1 MHIVKEEKK
10 ILHMHF
16 DSVDDFFQHSDA
28 RKLNKKG
35 TDHLPNTN
43 REHIKEIAD
52 GDENSWRYAEE
63 KNKDRFEKTRFDPSK
78 GKTMYLDAVKSTM
91 ADKSYKKLMANAMTY
106 RRKPKFQDVGSRLSI
121 PRAIA
126 GEDKYFVSL
135 KAARKPTVKIA
146 INICGSASVNAKAFA
161 KVARTAIPTIYALE
175 QAGIT
180 TEVYYCAF
188 STGTHY
194 GFNHTQLAVKVKSAQ
209 QRFSWTLFA
218 PVFCVGSYRD
228 NIFTAWSNCDVK
240 TSGGLGCPMSE
251 SDIQKNNNFGYDS
264 VIGLNAVGPVENVGS
279 IFNKIKLKK

>member
-1 MHIVKEEKK
+1 MKIVKEEKK
-10 ILHMHF
+10 LFSMYF
-16 DSVDDFFQHSDA
+16 DSVDDFFQNSDA
-28 RKLNKKG
+28 RALVKKG
-35 TDHLPNTN
+35 IDSLPSQNRDHI
-43 REHIKEIAD
+43 REISEGASRD
-52 GDENSWRYAEE
+52 WRYGDDKTKDKFEE
-63 KNKDRFEKTRFDPSK
+63 IRFDPKK
-78 GKTMYLDAVKSTM
+78 GKGLCMDAVKSTM

-135 KAARKPTVKIA
+135 KAARKPTVRIA
-146 INICGSASVNAKAFA
+146 INICGSASVDKAAFERVAK
-161 KVARTAIPTIYALE
+161 TAIPTIYALE

-188 STGTHY
+188 STGTHNGY
-194 GFNHTQLAVKVKSAQ
+194 KHSHLAVKVKSAQ

-228 NIFTAWSNCDVK
+228 NIFTAWTNCDVN
-240 TSGGLGCPMSE
+240 TCSGLGRPMEE
-251 SDIQKNNNFGYDS
+251 SDIIKNKNFGYDS

-279 IFNKIKLKK
+279 IFNKIKLSK

>member
-1 MHIVKEEKK
+1 MRIIKEAGKL
-10 ILHMHF
+10 IHMQY
-16 DSVDDFFQHSDA
+16 DSVDDFFQHSDT
-28 RKLNKKG
+28 KTLVEKG
-35 TDHLPNTN
+35 IGHLPSSN
-43 REHIKEIAD
+43 RERIQEIAK
-52 GDENSWRYAEE
+52 GEEKSWRYGDDET
-63 KNKDRFEKTRFDPSK
+63 KSKFESVRFDPSK
-78 GKTMYLDAVKSTM
+78 GKGLCLDAVKSTM
-91 ADKSYKKLMANAMTY
+91 ADRSYKKLMANAMTY

-135 KAARKPTVKIA
+135 KAARKPTVRIA
-146 INICGSASVNAKAFA
+146 INICGSASVDKEAFERVAK
-161 KVARTAIPTIYALE
+161 TAIPTIYALE

-188 STGTHY
+188 STRTHK
-194 GFNHTQLAVKVKSAQ
+194 GFDHSQLSVKVKSAQ

-228 NIFTAWSNCDVK
+228 NIFAAWSNCDVA
-240 TSGGLGCPMSE
+240 TDMGLGCPM
-251 SDIQKNNNFGYDS
+251 DQKTIEKFDNFGYDS

>member
-1 MHIVKEEKK
+1 MRIIKEKK
-10 ILHMHF
+10 EVLHMHF

-28 RKLNKKG
+28 KAIREKG
-35 TDHLPNTN
+35 IDHLPDRNQY
-43 REHIKEIAD
+43 HINNIAEETD
-52 GDENSWRYAEE
+52 KNWRYAEE
-63 KNKDRFEKTRFDPSK
+63 RSKSKFEKTRFDPTK
-78 GKTMYLDAVKSTM
+78 GKTMCIDAVKSTM

-126 GEDKYFVSL
+126 GEDKYFISL
-135 KAARKPTVKIA
+135 KAARKPTVRIA
-146 INICGSASVNAKAFA
+146 INICGSASVNAEAFA
-161 KVARTAIPTIYALE
+161 RVAQTAIPTIYALE

-188 STGTHY
+188 SSGTHN
-194 GFNHTQLAVKVKSAQ
+194 GFKHSQLAVKVKSAQ

-228 NIFTAWSNCDVK
+228 NIFAAWSNCDVG
-240 TSGGLGCPMSE
+240 TDYGLGRPMDQSTIE
-251 SDIQKNNNFGYDS
+251 SLNNFGYDS

-279 IFNKIKLKK
+279 IFNKLKNKK

>member
-1 MHIVKEEKK
+1 MRIVKEEKK
-10 ILHMHF
+10 VLHMYY

-28 RKLNKKG
+28 RALLAKG
-35 TDHLPNTN
+35 ISHLPDNN
-43 REHIKEIAD
+43 QDHIKEIGD
-52 GDENSWRYAEE
+52 GDEKSWRYAEE
-63 KNKDRFEKTRFDPSK
+63 RNKDQFEKTRFDPTK
-78 GKTMYLDAVKSTM
+78 GKTMCADAVKKTM
-91 ADKSYKKLMANAMTY
+91 ADRSYKKLMANAMTY
-106 RRKPKFQDVGSRLSI
+106 RRKPKFQDVGSRLSV

-146 INICGSASVNAKAFA
+146 INICGSASVNAAAFA
-161 KVARTAIPTIYALE
+161 RVAQTAIPTIYALE

-188 STGTHY
+188 STRTHKGY
-194 GFNHTQLAVKVKSAQ
+194 THSQLSVKVKSAQ

-228 NIFTAWSNCDVK
+228 NIFTAWSNCDIG
-240 TSGGLGCPMSE
+240 TSSGLGCPMNE
-251 SDIQKNNNFGYDS
+251 SDIQSNNNFGYDS

-279 IFNKIKLKK
+279 IFNKIKLTK

>member
-1 MHIVKEEKK
+1 MRVVKEKK
-10 ILHMHF
+10 ILHMYF
-16 DSVDDFFQHSDA
+16 DSVDDFFQNSNA
-28 RKLNKKG
+28 AAIKEKG
-35 TDHLPNTN
+35 MNHLPNSN
-43 REHIKEIAD
+43 QSQIDEIIRQ
-52 GDENSWRYAEE
+52 GDRSWRYAEE
-63 KNKDRFEKTRFDPSK
+63 KNKDKFEKVRFDPSK
-78 GKTMYLDAVKSTM
+78 GKEMCADAVKSTM

-146 INICGSASVNAKAFA
+146 INICGSASVGASAFA

-188 STGTHY
+188 STGTHN
-194 GFNHTQLAVKVKSAQ
+194 GFDHSQLAVKVKSAQ

-218 PVFCVGSYRD
+218 PIFCVGSYRD
-228 NIFTAWSNCDVK
+228 NIFAAWSNCDIPV
-240 TSGGLGCPMSE
+240 GYGLGRPMNE
-251 SDIQKNNNFGYDS
+251 SDIQEYNNFGYDS

>member
-1 MHIVKEEKK
+1 MRIVKENTK
-10 ILHMHF
+10 ILHMYF

-28 RKLNKKG
+28 KELQEKG
-35 TDHLPNTN
+35 VSHLPSSNQ
-43 REHIKEIAD
+43 RHIREIAR
-52 GDENSWRYAEE
+52 GDDKSWRYAEE
-63 KNKDRFEKTRFDPSK
+63 KTKDEFEKTRFDPTK
-78 GKTMYLDAVKSTM
+78 GKTMCADAVKKTM
-91 ADKSYKKLMANAMTY
+91 ADRSYKKLMANAMTY
-106 RRKPKFQDVGSRLSI
+106 RRKPKFQDVGSRLSV

-146 INICGSASVNAKAFA
+146 INICGSASVNAAAFA
-161 KVARTAIPTIYALE
+161 RVAQTAIPTIYALE

-188 STGTHY
+188 STRTHD
-194 GFNHTQLAVKVKSAQ
+194 GFTHSQLSVKVKSAQ

-228 NIFTAWSNCDVK
+228 NIFTAWSNCDVS
-240 TSGGLGCPMSE
+240 TGSGLGCPMNE
-251 SDIQKNNNFGYDS
+251 SDIQSNNNFGYDS

-279 IFNKIKLKK
+279 IFNKIKLTK

>member
-1 MHIVKEEKK
+1 MRIIREPGKL
-10 ILHMHF
+10 IHMQY

-28 RKLNKKG
+28 KSLIQKG
-35 TDHLPNTN
+35 ISHLPSSN
-43 REHIKEIAD
+43 RDRIEEIAKED
-52 GDENSWRYAEE
+52 DRRWRYGDD
-63 KNKDRFEKTRFDPSK
+63 KTKSQFESVRFDPKK
-78 GKTMYLDAVKSTM
+78 GKDMCQDAVKSTM

-135 KAARKPTVKIA
+135 KAARKPTVRIA
-146 INICGSASVNAKAFA
+146 INICGSASVDKEAFERVAK
-161 KVARTAIPTIYALE
+161 TAIPTIYALE

-188 STGTHY
+188 STRTHR
-194 GFNHTQLAVKVKSAQ
+194 GFDHSQLSVKIKSAQ

-228 NIFTAWSNCDVK
+228 NIFAAWSNCDVS
-240 TSGGLGCPMSE
+240 TDSGLGCPMNQSTIE
-251 SDIQKNNNFGYDS
+251 SFDNFGYDS

>member
-1 MHIVKEEKK
+1 MRVVKEKNM
-10 ILHMHF
+10 LRMYF

-28 RKLNKKG
+28 KTLEEKG
-35 TDHLPNTN
+35 IDHLPSNN
-43 REHIKEIAD
+43 RDHIRECAKGVQA
-52 GDENSWRYAEE
+52 SWRYGDDST
-63 KNKDRFEKTRFDPSK
+63 KSKFEKVRFDPTK
-78 GKTMYLDAVKSTM
+78 GKGLCQDAVKSTM

-135 KAARKPTVKIA
+135 KAARKPTVRIA
-146 INICGSASVNAKAFA
+146 INICGSASVNKEAFERVAK
-161 KVARTAIPTIYALE
+161 TAIPTIYALE

-188 STGTHY
+188 SADTHRGY
-194 GFNHTQLAVKVKSAQ
+194 EYSELAVKVKSAQ

-218 PVFCVGSYRD
+218 PMFCVGSYRD
-228 NIFTAWSNCDVK
+228 NIFTAWSNCDVN
-240 TSGGLGCPMSE
+240 TCSGLGRPMNQSTIE
-251 SDIQKNNNFGYDS
+251 SLDNLGYDS

>member
-1 MHIVKEEKK
+1 MRVVKEKK
-10 ILHMHF
+10 ILHMYF
-16 DSVDDFFQHSDA
+16 DSVDDFFQNSNA
-28 RKLNKKG
+28 AAIKEKG
-35 TDHLPNTN
+35 MNHLPNSN
-43 REHIKEIAD
+43 QSQIDEIIRQS
-52 GDENSWRYAEE
+52 ERSWRYAEE
-63 KNKDRFEKTRFDPSK
+63 KNKDKFEKVRFDPSK
-78 GKTMYLDAVKSTM
+78 GKEMCADAVKSTM

-106 RRKPKFQDVGSRLSI
+106 RRKPKFQDVGSRLSV

-146 INICGSASVNAKAFA
+146 INICGSASVGASAFA

-188 STGTHY
+188 STGTHN
-194 GFNHTQLAVKVKSAQ
+194 GFDHSQLAVKVKSAQ

-218 PVFCVGSYRD
+218 PIFCVGSYRD
-228 NIFTAWSNCDVK
+228 NIFAAWSNCDIPV
-240 TSGGLGCPMSE
+240 GYGLGRPMNE
-251 SDIQKNNNFGYDS
+251 SDIQENNNFGYDS

>member
-1 MHIVKEEKK
+1 MRIIKEGSKL
-10 ILHMHF
+10 IRMQY

-28 RKLNKKG
+28 TALLAKG
-35 TDHLPNTN
+35 ISHLPSSN
-43 REHIKEIAD
+43 RDRIKEIGD
-52 GDENSWRYAEE
+52 GDEKSWRYGD
-63 KNKDRFEKTRFDPSK
+63 DRDKKKFESVRFDPAK
-78 GKTMYLDAVKSTM
+78 GKGLCLDAVKSTM

-135 KAARKPTVKIA
+135 KAARKPTVRIA
-146 INICGSASVNAKAFA
+146 INICGSASVDKAAFERVAK
-161 KVARTAIPTIYALE
+161 TAIPTIYALE

-188 STGTHY
+188 STRTHR
-194 GFNHTQLAVKVKSAQ
+194 GFDHSELSVKVKSAQ

-228 NIFTAWSNCDVK
+228 NIFTAWSNCDV
-240 TSGGLGCPMSE
+240 TTDSGLGCPMRADDIE
-251 SDIQKNNNFGYDS
+251 SFDNFGYDS

>member
-1 MHIVKEEKK
+1 MKIVKEENK
-10 ILHMHF
+10 IIRMQY

-28 RKLNKKG
+28 TALLAKG
-35 TDHLPNTN
+35 ISHLPENN
-43 REHIKEIAD
+43 RDHIKEI
-52 GDENSWRYAEE
+52 GKGEEKSWRYGDD
-63 KNKDRFEKTRFDPSK
+63 KDKKSFEKVRFDPAK
-78 GKTMYLDAVKSTM
+78 GKGLCLDAVKSTM
-91 ADKSYKKLMANAMTY
+91 ADRSYKKLMANAMTY

-135 KAARKPTVKIA
+135 KAARKPTVRIA
-146 INICGSASVNAKAFA
+146 INICGSASVDKAAFERVAK
-161 KVARTAIPTIYALE
+161 TAIPTIYALE

-188 STGTHY
+188 STRTHK
-194 GFNHTQLAVKVKSAQ
+194 GFDHSELSVRVKSAQ

-228 NIFTAWSNCDVK
+228 NIFTAWSNCDVN
-240 TSGGLGCPMSE
+240 TDSGLGRPMDEKSITE
-251 SDIQKNNNFGYDS
+251 FDNFGYDS
-264 VIGLNAVGPVENVGS
+264 IIGLNAVGPVENVGS

>member
-1 MHIVKEEKK
+1 MRIVKEDKK
-10 ILHMHF
+10 LFHMHF

-28 RKLNKKG
+28 KKLVDKG
-35 TDHLPNTN
+35 IDDLPSTN
-43 REHIKEIAD
+43 RSHIREISRGQEA
-52 GDENSWRYAEE
+52 SWRYGDD
-63 KNKDRFEKTRFDPSK
+63 KNKSKFEEVRFDPKK
-78 GKTMYLDAVKSTM
+78 GKDLCLDAVKSTM
-91 ADKSYKKLMANAMTY
+91 TDRSYKKLMANAMTY

-146 INICGSASVNAKAFA
+146 INICGSASVNKEAFERVAK
-161 KVARTAIPTIYALE
+161 TAIPTIYALE

-188 STGTHY
+188 STGTHN
-194 GFNHTQLAVKVKSAQ
+194 GFDHSQLAVKVKSAQ

-228 NIFTAWSNCDVK
+228 NIFTAWSNCDVN
-240 TSGGLGCPMSE
+240 TCSGLGRPMSE
-251 SDIQKNNNFGYDS
+251 STIQANNNFGYDS

>member
-1 MHIVKEEKK
+1 MRVVKEKK
-10 ILHMHF
+10 ILHMYF
-16 DSVDDFFQHSDA
+16 DSVDDFFQNSNA
-28 RKLNKKG
+28 AAIKEKG
-35 TDHLPNTN
+35 MDHLPSGN
-43 REHIKEIAD
+43 RSQIDEITRQS
-52 GDENSWRYAEE
+52 ERSWRYAEE
-63 KNKDRFEKTRFDPSK
+63 KNKDKFEKVRFDPSK
-78 GKTMYLDAVKSTM
+78 GKEMCADAVKSTM

-106 RRKPKFQDVGSRLSI
+106 RRKPKFQDVGSRLSV

-146 INICGSASVNAKAFA
+146 INICGSASVGASAFA

-188 STGTHY
+188 STGTHN
-194 GFNHTQLAVKVKSAQ
+194 GFDHSQLAVKVKSAQ

-218 PVFCVGSYRD
+218 PIFCVGSYRD
-228 NIFTAWSNCDVK
+228 NIFAAWSNCDIPV
-240 TSGGLGCPMSE
+240 GYGLGRPMNE
-251 SDIQKNNNFGYDS
+251 SDIQENNNFGYDS

>member
-1 MHIVKEEKK
+1 MRIVKENKK
-10 ILHMHF
+10 ILHMYF

-28 RKLNKKG
+28 KALNDKG
-35 TDHLPNTN
+35 VSHLPSSNQ
-43 REHIKEIAD
+43 RHIKEIAK
-52 GDENSWRYAEE
+52 GDDKSWRYAEE
-63 KNKDRFEKTRFDPSK
+63 KSKDTFEKTRFDPTK
-78 GKTMYLDAVKSTM
+78 GKTMCADAVKKTM

-106 RRKPKFQDVGSRLSI
+106 RRKPKFQDVGSRLSV

-135 KAARKPTVKIA
+135 KAARKPTVRIA
-146 INICGSASVNAKAFA
+146 INICGSASVNAAAFA
-161 KVARTAIPTIYALE
+161 RVAQTAIPTIYALE

-188 STGTHY
+188 STRTHD
-194 GFNHTQLAVKVKSAQ
+194 GFTHSQLSVKVKSAQ

-228 NIFTAWSNCDVK
+228 NIFTAWSNCDVE
-240 TSGGLGCPMSE
+240 TSSGLGCPMNE
-251 SDIQKNNNFGYDS
+251 SDIQSNNNFGYDS

-279 IFNKIKLKK
+279 IFNKIKLTK

>member
-1 MHIVKEEKK
+1 MRIVKEDKK
-10 ILHMHF
+10 LFHMYF

-28 RKLNKKG
+28 KKLVDKG
-35 TDHLPNTN
+35 IDDLPSTN
-43 REHIKEIAD
+43 RSHIREISRGEEA
-52 GDENSWRYAEE
+52 SWRYGDD
-63 KNKDRFEKTRFDPSK
+63 KNKKKFEEVRFDPKK
-78 GKTMYLDAVKSTM
+78 GKDLCQDAVKSTM

-126 GEDKYFVSL
+126 GEDKYFISL

-146 INICGSASVNAKAFA
+146 INICGSASVDKAAFERVAK
-161 KVARTAIPTIYALE
+161 TAIPTIYALE

-188 STGTHY
+188 STGTHN
-194 GFNHTQLAVKVKSAQ
+194 GFEHSQLAVKVKSAQ

-218 PVFCVGSYRD
+218 PLFCVGSYRD
-228 NIFTAWSNCDVK
+228 NIFTAWSNCDVN
-240 TSGGLGCPMSE
+240 TCSGLGRPMNE
-251 SDIQKNNNFGYDS
+251 STIQANDNFGYDS

-279 IFNKIKLKK
+279 IFNKIKLTK

>member
-1 MHIVKEEKK
+1 MRIVKEEKK
-10 ILHMHF
+10 ILHMYF
-16 DSVDDFFQHSDA
+16 DSVDDFFQNSDA
-28 RKLNKKG
+28 KAIKAKG
-35 TDHLPNTN
+35 ISHLHSSNHDQIEKISETKQDN
-43 REHIKEIAD
+43 
-52 GDENSWRYAEE
+52 WRYADE
-63 KNKDRFEKTRFDPSK
+63 KSKDKFEKTRFDPSK
-78 GKTMYLDAVKSTM
+78 GKTMCAEAVKSTM

-135 KAARKPTVKIA
+135 KAARKPTVRIA
-146 INICGSASVNAKAFA
+146 INICGSASVNAESFA
-161 KVARTAIPTIYALE
+161 RVARTAIPTIYALE

-188 STGTHY
+188 SSGTHY
-194 GFNHTQLAVKVKSAQ
+194 GYSYSELAVKVKSAQ

-218 PVFCVGSYRD
+218 PIFCVGSYRD
-228 NIFTAWSNCDVK
+228 NIFAAWCNCDVE
-240 TSGGLGCPMSE
+240 TNYGLGRPMIE

>member
-1 MHIVKEEKK
+1 MRIVKDGDKM
-10 ILHMHF
+10 LHMYF

-28 RKLNKKG
+28 KKLMDKG
-35 TDHLPNTN
+35 VDHLPSTN
-43 REHIKEIAD
+43 QHHIKEISR
-52 GDENSWRYAEE
+52 GDDKSWRYGDD
-63 KNKDRFEKTRFDPSK
+63 KTKSQFESVRFDPKK
-78 GKTMYLDAVKSTM
+78 GKDMCQDTVKSTM
-91 ADKSYKKLMANAMTY
+91 ADRSYKKLMANAMTY
-106 RRKPKFQDVGSRLSI
+106 RRKPKFQEIGSRLSVS
-121 PRAIA
+121 RAIA

-146 INICGSASVNAKAFA
+146 INICGSASVDKAAFERVAK
-161 KVARTAIPTIYALE
+161 TAIPTIYALE

-188 STGTHY
+188 STRTHR
-194 GFNHTQLAVKVKSAQ
+194 GFNHSQLAVKVKSAQ

-228 NIFTAWSNCDVK
+228 NIFAAWSNCDVS
-240 TSGGLGCPMSE
+240 TDSGLGCPMNQSTIE
-251 SDIQKNNNFGYDS
+251 SFDNFGYDS

>member
-1 MHIVKEEKK
+1 MRIVKDGDKM
-10 ILHMHF
+10 LHMYF

-28 RKLNKKG
+28 KKLMDKG
-35 TDHLPNTN
+35 IDHLPSTN
-43 REHIKEIAD
+43 QHHIKEISR
-52 GDENSWRYAEE
+52 GDDKSWRYGDD
-63 KNKDRFEKTRFDPSK
+63 KDKKTFESVRFDPKK
-78 GKTMYLDAVKSTM
+78 GKDMCQDAVKSTM
-91 ADKSYKKLMANAMTY
+91 ADRSYKKLMANAMTY
-106 RRKPKFQDVGSRLSI
+106 RRKPKFQDVGSRLSV

-135 KAARKPTVKIA
+135 KAARKPTVRIA
-146 INICGSASVNAKAFA
+146 INICGSASVDKEAFERVAK
-161 KVARTAIPTIYALE
+161 TAIPTIYALE

-188 STGTHY
+188 STRTHK
-194 GFNHTQLAVKVKSAQ
+194 GFNHSQLSVKVKSAQ

-228 NIFTAWSNCDVK
+228 NIFAAWSNCDVQ
-240 TSGGLGCPMSE
+240 TDSGLGCPMDQKTIE
-251 SDIQKNNNFGYDS
+251 SFDNFGYDS

>member
-1 MHIVKEEKK
+1 MRVVKENKV
-10 ILHMHF
+10 LHMYF
-16 DSVDDFFQHSDA
+16 DSVDDFFQNSNA
-28 RKLNKKG
+28 AAIKEKG
-35 TDHLPNTN
+35 MDHLPSSNKSQ
-43 REHIKEIAD
+43 IDEIIRQ
-52 GDENSWRYAEE
+52 GDRSWRYAEE
-63 KNKDRFEKTRFDPSK
+63 KDKTKFEKVRFDPTK
-78 GKTMYLDAVKSTM
+78 GKTMCSDAVKSTM

-106 RRKPKFQDVGSRLSI
+106 RRKPKFQDVGSRLSV

-146 INICGSASVNAKAFA
+146 INICGSASVGAAAFA
-161 KVARTAIPTIYALE
+161 RVARTAIPTIYALE

-188 STGTHY
+188 STGTHD
-194 GFNHTQLAVKVKSAQ
+194 GFDHSELAVKVKSAQ

-228 NIFTAWSNCDVK
+228 NIFAAWSNCEIPV
-240 TSGGLGCPMSE
+240 GYGLGRPMTE
-251 SDIQKNNNFGYDS
+251 ERIQEYNNFGYDS

>member
-1 MHIVKEEKK
+1 MRIVKEDKK
-10 ILHMHF
+10 IFRMYF
-16 DSVDDFFQHSDA
+16 DSVDDFFQNSDA
-28 RKLNKKG
+28 KILEDKG
-35 TDHLPNTN
+35 IDHLPSNN
-43 REHIKEIAD
+43 RDHIREIVRGSSA
-52 GDENSWRYAEE
+52 SWRYGD
-63 KNKDRFEKTRFDPSK
+63 DRTKSKFESVRFDPKK
-78 GKTMYLDAVKSTM
+78 GKDLCLDAVKSTM

-106 RRKPKFQDVGSRLSI
+106 RRKPKFQDVGSRLSV

-146 INICGSASVNAKAFA
+146 INICGSASVDKSAFERVAK
-161 KVARTAIPTIYALE
+161 TAIPTIYALE

-188 STGTHY
+188 SHGTHD
-194 GFNHTQLAVKVKSAQ
+194 GFDYSELAVKVKSAQ

-218 PVFCVGSYRD
+218 PIFCVGSYRD
-228 NIFTAWSNCDVK
+228 NIFAAWSNCDVN
-240 TSGGLGCPMSE
+240 TCSGLGRPMNE
-251 SDIQKNNNFGYDS
+251 STIESMNNLGYDS

>member
-1 MHIVKEEKK
+1 MRIVKEENKV
-10 ILHMHF
+10 LHMYF
-16 DSVDDFFQHSDA
+16 DSVDDFFQNSNA
-28 RKLNKKG
+28 AAIKEKG
-35 TDHLPNTN
+35 MDHLPSGNKSQ
-43 REHIKEIAD
+43 IDEIIRQ
-52 GDENSWRYAEE
+52 GDRSWRYAEE
-63 KNKDRFEKTRFDPSK
+63 KNKDKFEKVRFDPSK
-78 GKTMYLDAVKSTM
+78 GKEMCADAVKSTM

-146 INICGSASVNAKAFA
+146 INICGSASVGASAFA

-188 STGTHY
+188 STRTHQ
-194 GFNHTQLAVKVKSAQ
+194 GFTHSQLAVKVKSAQ

-218 PVFCVGSYRD
+218 PIFCVGSYRD
-228 NIFTAWSNCDVK
+228 NIFAAWSNCDIPV
-240 TSGGLGCPMSE
+240 GHGLGCPMNE
-251 SDIQKNNNFGYDS
+251 SDIQENNNFGYDS

>member
-1 MHIVKEEKK
+1 MRIVKEKK
-10 ILHMHF
+10 ILHMYF
-16 DSVDDFFQHSDA
+16 DSVDDFFQNSNA
-28 RKLNKKG
+28 AAIKEKG
-35 TDHLPNTN
+35 MDHLPSGN
-43 REHIKEIAD
+43 RSQIDEITRQS
-52 GDENSWRYAEE
+52 ERSWRYAEE
-63 KNKDRFEKTRFDPSK
+63 KDKTKFEKVRFDPTK
-78 GKTMYLDAVKSTM
+78 GKEMCADAVKSTM

-106 RRKPKFQDVGSRLSI
+106 RRKPKFQDVGSRLSV

-146 INICGSASVNAKAFA
+146 INICGSASVGASAFA

-188 STGTHY
+188 STGTHN
-194 GFNHTQLAVKVKSAQ
+194 GFDHSQLAVKVKSAQ

-218 PVFCVGSYRD
+218 PIFCVGSYRD
-228 NIFTAWSNCDVK
+228 NIFAAWSNCDIPV
-240 TSGGLGCPMSE
+240 GHGLGRPMNE
-251 SDIQKNNNFGYDS
+251 SDIQENNNFGYDS